1 MEGVK
6 IGEVTHY
13 YGKIDV
19 AVIEV
24 TGTIRVGDSIHFFG
38 RTTDFRQQVDSL
50 QIEHVN
56 LDEVAAGQE
65 VAMKVAR
72 RVRRGDRVYKLI
84 EED

>member
-24 TGTIRVGDSIHFFG
+24 TETIRVGDSIHFFG

-56 LDEVAAGQE
+56 LDEVVAGQE
-65 VAMKVAR
+65 VAIKVIR
-72 RVRRGDRVYKLI
+72 RVRRGDRVYKLTG
-84 EED
+84 EE